1 MNRNA
6 RSSSELS
13 VKSKS
18 LKLRISDAMQQSSDC
33 YDNLRSRV
41 ITNHTI
47 AVVEVD
53 LLADAPE
60 KANNQ

>member
-1 MNRNA
+1 
-6 RSSSELS
+6 
-13 VKSKS
+13 
-18 LKLRISDAMQQSSDC
+18 MQQSRDC
-33 YDNLRSRV
+33 YDHPRSRV